1 MLNILDL
8 FQKRRKKR
16 RKDFKKKGSLLKKR
30 IIRLKWRKYR
40 WKKARFVIW
49 KIRRFSHFNMHWVKK
64 QNTTLNYL
72 EINYKIPAGIVLKQP
87 FLKEL
92 IINQE
97 PKMINNIILQKIFFL
112 Y

>member
-1 MLNILDL
+1 
-8 FQKRRKKR
+8 
-16 RKDFKKKGSLLKKR
+16 
-30 IIRLKWRKYR
+30 
-40 WKKARFVIW
+40 
-49 KIRRFSHFNMHWVKK
+49 MHWVKK